1 MIIKIDYRETQLL
14 EMINNLKNNDNS
26 YDNINIAS
34 ENLSIGDIII
44 TDSNNN
50 EVAIIER
57 KTLNDLASS
66 ICDGRYN
73 EQGFRLTNSEIP
85 NHYIYYLIEGDITK
99 YTGNRFSK
107 RQITNKTLLSAITSI
122 SYFKGFSLYKSIN
135 IYESALWILQFTEKL
150 RKSKETGYYFKKKD
164 VGDVD
169 KSVISG
175 EKFEE
180 EKFEEN
186 NEYTKVSKRAKKN
199 NITQDNIGAIMLSQI
214 PGVSY
219 VSAIAIMREYKTIGN
234 LIKTL
239 EKDHLAL
246 NTITVSNRKL
256 SKTCITNIFH
266 YLKKDEIIVCD
277 T

>member
-1 MIIKIDYRETQLL
+1 MIIKIDYRETKLL
-14 EMINNLKNNDNS
+14 EIINNLKNNDNT
-26 YDNINIAS
+26 YDSINILS

-44 TDSNNN
+44 TDLENN
-50 EVAIIER
+50 ELAIIER

-73 EQGFRLTNSEIP
+73 EQSFRLTNSDIP
-85 NHYIYYLIEGDITK
+85 NHHIYYLIEGDITK
-99 YTGNRFSK
+99 YIGNRFSK
-107 RQITNKTLLSAITSI
+107 RQITNKTLLSALTSI

-135 IYESALWILQFTEKL
+135 INETALWILQFTEKL
-150 RKSKETGYYFKKKD
+150 RKTKDNGYYFKQKE
-164 VGDVD
+164 VD
-169 KSVISG
+169 DIDKGVISG

-180 EKFEEN
+180 S

-219 VSAIAIMREYKTIGN
+219 VSAIAIMREFKTIGN
-234 LIKTL
+234 LITSL
-239 EKDHLAL
+239 ERNHLAL

-256 SKTCITNIFH
+256 SKTCITNIIH
-266 YLKKDEIIVCD
+266 YLKNEEVIVCD
-277 T
+277 TTS

>member
-1 MIIKIDYRETQLL
+1 MKIKIDYRETQLL
-14 EMINNLKNNDNS
+14 EIIKNLKNNS
-26 YDNINIAS
+26 YDNINIES

-44 TDSNNN
+44 SDDKNN
-50 EVAIIER
+50 ELAIIER

-66 ICDGRYN
+66 ICDGRYS

-85 NHYIYYLIEGDITK
+85 NHHIYYLIEGDITK

-122 SYFKGFSLYKSIN
+122 SYYKGFSLYKSIN
-135 IYESALWILQFTEKL
+135 IQESALWILQFTEKL
-150 RKSKETGYYFKKKD
+150 RKSKDSGYYFKKETD
-164 VGDVD
+164 N
-169 KSVISG
+169 SVISG

-180 EKFEEN
+180 S

-234 LIKTL
+234 LITTL
-239 EKDHLAL
+239 DKNHLAL
-246 NTITVSNRKL
+246 NTITVNNRKL
-256 SKTCITNIFH
+256 SKTCITNICH
-266 YLKKDEIIVCD
+266 YLKKDEIIVCN
-277 T
+277 TEK